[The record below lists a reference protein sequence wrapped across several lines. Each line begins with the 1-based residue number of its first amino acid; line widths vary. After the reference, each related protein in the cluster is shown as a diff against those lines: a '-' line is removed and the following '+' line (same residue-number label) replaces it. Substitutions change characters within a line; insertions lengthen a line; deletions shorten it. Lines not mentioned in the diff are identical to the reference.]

1 MPARN
6 AVKIYVENSFYHVYN
21 RGVEKRAIFLDDQ
34 DYRTFLHFLEIYLSP
49 SKSLA
54 SPVLTR
60 SDLVRP
66 RPVRPID
73 REVELLAYCL
83 MPNHFHL
90 LVRQVTKNGMT
101 KLIRRIATVYAMY
114 FNERNQRVGTLFQG
128 KYKAVLLDSE
138 EQLLHLSRYIHL
150 NPVELTRSDPLNYDY
165 SSYGYYLGRK
175 HADWINPKPVLSY
188 FHSAV
193 KGQGRIKGASS
204 YQDFV
209 ESYPEEPG
217 ELLGSLV
224 LE

>member
-1 MPARN
+1 
-6 AVKIYVENSFYHVYN
+6 VYN

-34 DYRTFLHFLEIYLSP
+34 DYRAFLHFLEIYLSP
-49 SKSLA
+49 LKPLS
-54 SPVLTR
+54 SPILTR

-90 LVRQVTKNGMT
+90 LVRQVTKDGMT
-101 KLIRRIATVYAMY
+101 KLIRRIATIYAMY
-114 FNERNQRVGTLFQG
+114 FNERNHRVGTLFQG
-128 KYKAVLLDSE
+128 KYKAVLLDSR

-150 NPVELTRSDPLNYDY
+150 NPAELTGSDPFNYDY
-165 SSYGYYLGRK
+165 SSYDYYLGRK
-175 HADWINPKPVLSY
+175 HAEWINPKPVLSY
-188 FHSAV
+188 FHSAGR
-193 KGQGRIKGASS
+193 GQGRIKEASS

-209 ESYPEEPG
+209 ASYLEEPEEG
-217 ELLGSLV
+217 LGSLV